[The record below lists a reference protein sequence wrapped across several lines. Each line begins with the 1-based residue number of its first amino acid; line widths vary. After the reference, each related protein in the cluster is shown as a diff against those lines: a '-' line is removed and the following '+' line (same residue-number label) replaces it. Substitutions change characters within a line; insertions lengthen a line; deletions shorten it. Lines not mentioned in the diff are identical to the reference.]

1 MSESQFSAEERQKGA
16 LLIAASLIAAIR
28 LRGEPIDN
36 SPKTIATIHDSL
48 KLARMVLQRIASTL

>member
-28 LRGEPIDN
+28 LRGAPIDN
-36 SPKTIATIHDSL
+36 SPKMIATIHDSL
-48 KLARMVLQRIASTL
+48 RLAKMVLQRISST